1 MELDRYLVTKMS
13 LVHDDDPR
21 LDAWCRVWGASV
33 NRDGYDTI
41 EMTDTELNA
50 LLPQIETMNYGG
62 SELMLSPSL
71 REFALTIKDSAGREE
86 NTIVFK
92 RSIMPPS
99 ITHMEDLLASTTPLL
114 DVYFLLGPGKA
125 ADVVVNMGTQQ
136 LENGKG
142 QRLQCTYQQTVWAAD
157 PRILDNGYFQDYSR
171 YIKFAYMLI
180 QKALYD
186 RPTIF
191 SKVSSHRTNQPVHSG
206 GVHKKKKRIVR
217 TVRVLRFNS
226 EDFAGYVKTQRVIA
240 CPCWGVIGHWRTYKS
255 GKKVWVEPY
264 RKGRERNNPAAY
276 SPKEYQLMKEA
287 E

>member
-21 LDAWCRVWGASV
+21 VDAWCRVWGASV

-71 REFALTIKDSAGREE
+71 REFALTIKDLAGRGE

-92 RSIMPPS
+92 RSIMPPN
-99 ITHMEDLLASTTPLL
+99 ITHMEDMLVSTTPLL
-114 DVYFLLGPGKA
+114 DAYFLLGSGKA
-125 ADVVVNMGTQQ
+125 ADVVVNMGTQE
-136 LENGKG
+136 LENDKG
-142 QRLQCTYQQTVWAAD
+142 QRLQCTYQQAVWAAD
-157 PRILDNGYFQDYSR
+157 PRILDDDYFQDYSR

-186 RPTIF
+186 RPMIF
-191 SKVSSHRTNQPVHSG
+191 SKVSSRKTNQPAHSS
-206 GVHKKKKRIVR
+206 GVHKRKKRIVR
-217 TVRVLRFNS
+217 TVRVLRVSS
-226 EDFAGYVKTQRVIA
+226 EDFARYVKTQRVIF

-255 GKKVWVEPY
+255 GKKVWIEPY
-264 RKGRERNNPAAY
+264 RKGRERNNPTAY
-276 SPKEYQLMKEA
+276 SPKEYQLIKEA

>member
-13 LVHDDDPR
+13 LVHEDDPR
-21 LDAWCRVWGASV
+21 VDAWCRVWSASV

-71 REFALTIKDSAGREE
+71 REFALTIKDAAGRGE
-86 NTIVFK
+86 NIIVFK
-92 RSIMPPS
+92 KSIMPPS
-99 ITHMEDLLASTTPLL
+99 ITHTEDMLVSTTPLL
-114 DVYFLLGPGKA
+114 DAYFLLGSGKA

-142 QRLQCTYQQTVWAAD
+142 QRLQCTYQQAVWTAD
-157 PRILDNGYFQDYSR
+157 PRILDDGYFQEYSR
-171 YIKFAYMLI
+171 YMKFAYMLI

-186 RPTIF
+186 RPTVF
-191 SKVSSHRTNQPVHSG
+191 REVSSRRMSKPAHSG
-206 GVHKKKKRIVR
+206 GVHKKKKRVIK
-217 TVRVLRFNS
+217 TVRVLHISS

-255 GKKVWVEPY
+255 GKKVWVGPY